1 MSSTKQKTENK
12 EQKTFNM
19 CLHAPNV
26 PNVVAVVNVVNSSTS
41 NALTT
46 NVINA
51 IAHATAAA
59 ASAVAVSD
67 TSSEHDSMP
76 SLIEE
81 EEEDENESYDSEDN
95 VPIRAKW
102 QMDGATTLDEAI
114 GKLQNFIEHIKSLKN
129 DGWELVDPINDDW
142 GFIRRTG
149 QIID

>member
-67 TSSEHDSMP
+67 TSSDDSMP

-114 GKLQNFIEHIKSLKN
+114 VKLQNFIEHIKSLKN